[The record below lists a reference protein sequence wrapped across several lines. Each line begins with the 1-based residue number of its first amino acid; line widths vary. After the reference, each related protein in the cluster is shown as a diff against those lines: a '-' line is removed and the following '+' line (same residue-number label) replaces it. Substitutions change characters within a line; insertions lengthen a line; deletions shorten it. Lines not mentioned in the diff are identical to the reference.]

1 MTIWKNAKL
10 GEIYELDYERLVEN
24 QENEIRQLVDYL
36 GLDWSER
43 FLLPQDNSRRV
54 TTASNLQ
61 VREKIYRGSSQRWK
75 RYEALLKGA
84 FDGLENS

>member
-1 MTIWKNAKL
+1 MTFWKNAKV

-43 FLLPQDNSRRV
+43 FLLPQDNSRG

-61 VREKIYRGSSQRWK
+61 VREKFTEVVLSVGRGMSR
-75 RYEALLKGA
+75 
-84 FDGLENS
+84 F